1 MAKIAI
7 KYDNIIPYGGIFYV
21 MDEFKRTGLDRLLD
35 GRLGVRCA
43 SYGYRYSDIIL
54 ALFCVYLCGGDHI
67 EDITTILNKYLSTA
81 PEARIPS
88 SDTIARGLKELRAP
102 SIVYTSRSAGV
113 YAHDPAMRLNSL
125 LLDMTLHLG
134 LLKEGQDI
142 DVDFDNE
149 FIPAE
154 KSDALYSYKKK
165 RGYFP
170 GVMTS
175 GPLLIGVENRQGNSN
190 VKFEQVEELTRM
202 LDNIEAH
209 GLHVRM
215 FRADCGSFIKE
226 LVEEL
231 SLRTETFYLRA
242 GSSAERRRM
251 YGQCGEWRTTVVNG
265 QEMEVAS
272 FEFTDFLSDWH
283 LRLVVQ
289 RIKRAAEQGEQFLPG
304 MEYVYRAILT
314 NDHKSTEEQVI
325 DKYNQRGGSERNF
338 DVQNNDFGWA
348 HLPFSTMEDN
358 TVFLLLTAMLKNFYL
373 YLLCKV
379 SDVFPGV
386 DMRSRL
392 KRFVFAFIVV
402 PAKWVLV
409 ARQWVLNIYTKDRWL
424 HYWAIF
430 NAKPG

>member
-1 MAKIAI
+1 M
-7 KYDNIIPYGGIFYV
+7 
-21 MDEFKRTGLDRLLD
+21 
-35 GRLGVRCA
+35 
-43 SYGYRYSDIIL
+43 
-54 ALFCVYLCGGDHI
+54 
-67 EDITTILNKYLSTA
+67 
-81 PEARIPS
+81 
-88 SDTIARGLKELRAP
+88 
-102 SIVYTSRSAGV
+102 
-113 YAHDPAMRLNSL
+113 
-125 LLDMTLHLG
+125 
-134 LLKEGQDI
+134 
-142 DVDFDNE
+142 
-149 FIPAE
+149 
-154 KSDALYSYKKK
+154 
-165 RGYFP
+165 
-170 GVMTS
+170 
-175 GPLLIGVENRQGNSN
+175 
-190 VKFEQVEELTRM
+190 
-202 LDNIEAH
+202 
-209 GLHVRM
+209 
-215 FRADCGSFIKE
+215 
-226 LVEEL
+226 
-231 SLRTETFYLRA
+231 
-242 GSSAERRRM
+242 
-251 YGQCGEWRTTVVNG
+251 VNG

-289 RIKRAAEQGEQFLPG
+289 RTKRAAEQGEQFLPG

-314 NDHKSTEEQVI
+314 NGHKSTEEQVI

-373 YLLCKV
+373 YLLSKV
-379 SDVFPGV
+379 SGVFPGV